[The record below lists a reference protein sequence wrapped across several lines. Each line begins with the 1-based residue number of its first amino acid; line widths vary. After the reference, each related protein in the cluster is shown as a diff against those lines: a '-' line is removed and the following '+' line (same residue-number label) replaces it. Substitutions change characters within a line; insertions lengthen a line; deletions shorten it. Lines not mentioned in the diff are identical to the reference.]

1 VLARRLFRLVTVLVV
16 VTTTWL
22 VYDNVLSDVEP
33 TRALAEAA
41 ACRVKDC
48 KKRHGMTKMSRSPA
62 GQAFEFSWEDGVVSV
77 SCRRESFVFGAM
89 RCEAP

>member
-1 VLARRLFRLVTVLVV
+1 MRRLLTLFFLVV
-16 VTTTWL
+16 FL
-22 VYDNVLSDVEP
+22 VSLWMTYDNVWSDGDP

-48 KKRHGMTKMSRSPA
+48 KKRHMATTVRRMPEA
-62 GQAFEFSWEDGVVSV
+62 QTFEFTWEDGMVSV
-77 SCRRESFVFGAM
+77 SCHRAWYVAGEM